1 MTKHSRFTD
10 VLIGAGYLAMVVVLI
25 VAAFLAYN
33 RAFVSSVD
41 VKLQAGSVGN
51 ALQDGSDVKLHG
63 VPVGEVKNVQPSK
76 SGATL
81 TLALDPK
88 VSDEIATN
96 VTARLLPK
104 TLFGERYVSL
114 ITPDAVAG
122 RGLSAGDVIYQDT
135 SNEAIELEDVFDELL
150 PMLQSIQPDKLA
162 AMLGE
167 MSTMLRGKGTE
178 IGDAMDVWDKYLD
191 ELNPHVPQMT
201 KDFERLADVAT
212 TYDEA
217 LPDLLSALEAM
228 TTTSKTM
235 VDREGDL
242 RSVYANVVTSAD
254 TSRGW
259 VAGNQQTIEV
269 LSSSSRKALEAV
281 RPYARQ
287 FPCLLRS
294 TRKFIPQMDKVLGKG
309 TGEPGI
315 HVVLNVVKARGK
327 YVPGRDKPSYSWG
340 GKPRCPRDFP
350 APKAPAEN
358 AIANATMGLGVVN
371 SPAENQLIDELVT
384 STLEDPP
391 DEALEFGSLLL
402 GPVLR
407 GAQVVLK

>member
-1 MTKHSRFTD
+1 
-10 VLIGAGYLAMVVVLI
+10 
-25 VAAFLAYN
+25 
-33 RAFVSSVD
+33 
-41 VKLQAGSVGN
+41 
-51 ALQDGSDVKLHG
+51 DGSDVKLHG

-201 KDFERLADVAT
+201 NDFERLADVADS
-212 TYDEA
+212 YNEA

-242 RSVYANVVTSAD
+242 RSVYANVITSAN

-259 VAGNQQTIEV
+259 VAGNKQTIEV
-269 LSSSSRKALEAV
+269 LSASSRQALEAV
-281 RPYARQ
+281 RPYAKQ
-287 FPCLLRS
+287 FPCLLEA
-294 TRKFIPQMDKVLGKG
+294 TRKFIPQMDKNLGKG

-315 HVVLNVVKARGK
+315 HVTLNIVESRGK
-327 YVPGRDKPSYSWG
+327 YLAGRDNVTYSSG
-340 GKPRCPRDFP
+340 EKPRCPYVTGGAGTKP
-350 APKAPAEN
+350 APAAADAGAQPKTQSAEQSGDDDRKLMQLPAPPISAAE
-358 AIANATMGLGVVN
+358 APGLGLTGLGPAN
-371 SPAENQLIDELVT
+371 SPGENQLIAELIAPTVGKAP
-384 STLEDPP
+384 SQCP
-391 DEALEFGSLLL
+391 EFGSLLL

-407 GAQVVLK
+407 GTQVTLQ